1 MFADR
6 AATPLQGR
14 TLPSPQQAR
23 FHSAARPA
31 FRAHQPPDPHKVI
44 ERERVSDA
52 IAARE
57 PLRDSRGQRRIPL
70 SNDSINKTLVTLT
83 QILDS
88 AVERGLLESNP
99 ARGKRRRLK
108 VVKPVRRQLEADDL
122 KELLAVAGD
131 MDRNLYRGHR
141 IGRRPM
147 IAAMAKSGLR
157 VTEMCR
163 LRWRDVDV
171 HHERLVIDEAKTD
184 AGNRHVDLSL
194 DVIEELMAWRAERQP
209 ASPDEY
215 VFATASGDHVT
226 RRTSPAAFSDR
237 P

>member
-44 ERERVSDA
+44 ERERVAEA

-57 PLRDSRGQRRIPL
+57 PLRDNRGQRRVPL
-70 SNDSINKTLVTLT
+70 CNDSINKTLVTLT

-131 MDRNLYRGHR
+131 MDRTLYGVTGSVG
-141 IGRRPM
+141 GR
-147 IAAMAKSGLR
+147 
-157 VTEMCR
+157 
-163 LRWRDVDV
+163 
-171 HHERLVIDEAKTD
+171 
-184 AGNRHVDLSL
+184 
-194 DVIEELMAWRAERQP
+194 
-209 ASPDEY
+209 
-215 VFATASGDHVT
+215 
-226 RRTSPAAFSDR
+226 
-237 P
+237 